1 MPQPRPSIMAAL
13 DLWVQS
19 DAYHNK
25 HLLGNDS
32 VLEQVLRN
40 SEAAELMP
48 IAVSTAQGKFLNLQV
63 RALGAKNVLEVG
75 TLGGYSS
82 ICMARALPEDGKLVT
97 LEISPHNAEVAR
109 KNIELAG
116 LGGRIEVARK
126 NIELAGLGGRIEV
139 KVGPAAE
146 TLPTLGPD
154 HSFDLAFIDADKENN
169 ALYFKEAQRLV
180 KPGGVV
186 IVDNVV
192 RKGRVSNEKIKEEE
206 DSSIRGVRELLRYV
220 QSQPTVEATTIAT
233 VGEKGYDGFMY
244 SIVGL
249 SGSTRL

>member
-1 MPQPRPSIMAAL
+1 MPRPKPSIMAAL
-13 DLWVQS
+13 DSWVQS

-25 HLLGNDS
+25 HLLGDDTI
-32 VLEQVLRN
+32 LEQVLKN
-40 SEAAELMP
+40 SEEANLMP
-48 IAVSTAQGKFLNLQV
+48 IAVSAAQGKFLNLQI

-97 LEISPHNAEVAR
+97 LEIDPHTAEVAR

-116 LGGRIEVARK
+116 LSGRV
-126 NIELAGLGGRIEV
+126 EV

-146 TLPTLGPD
+146 VLPFLGPD
-154 HSFDLAFIDADKENN
+154 HSFDFAFIDADKINN
-169 ALYFKEAQRLV
+169 ALYFKEAQR
-180 KPGGVV
+180 GVV

-192 RKGRVSNEKIKEEE
+192 RRGRVADEKIKDE
-206 DSSIRGVRELLRYV
+206 DDSAAKGVRELLRYV

-233 VGEKGYDGFMY
+233 VGEKGHDGFMY
-244 SIVGL
+244 AIVGL
-249 SGSTRL
+249 RGSTRL

>member
-1 MPQPRPSIMAAL
+1 MPRPSIMAAL
-13 DLWVQS
+13 DLWAQS
-19 DAYHNK
+19 DVYHNK
-25 HLLGNDS
+25 HLLGSDTI
-32 VLEQVLRN
+32 LEQVLSN
-40 SEAAELMP
+40 SNASGLMP

-63 RALGAKNVLEVG
+63 RALRAKKILEVG

-97 LEISPHNAEVAR
+97 LEISSHNAEVAR

-116 LGGRIEVARK
+116 LS
-126 NIELAGLGGRIEV
+126 NRIEV

-154 HSFDLAFIDADKENN
+154 HSFDFAFIDADKESNT
-169 ALYFKEAQRLV
+169 LYFKEAQRLV

-192 RKGRVSNEKIKEEE
+192 RRGRVSDDKIKEEE

-220 QSQPTVEATTIAT
+220 QSQPTVEATTMAT

>member
-1 MPQPRPSIMAAL
+1 MAAL

-25 HLLGNDS
+25 HLLGNDG
-32 VLEQVLRN
+32 VLEQVLHN

-97 LEISPHNAEVAR
+97 LEISAHNAEVAR

-116 LGGRIEVARK
+116 LGSH
-126 NIELAGLGGRIEV
+126 IEV

-154 HSFDLAFIDADKENN
+154 HSFDFAFIDADKENN

>member
-1 MPQPRPSIMAAL
+1 MAGY
-13 DLWVQS
+13 DLWVKS

-25 HLLGNDS
+25 HLLGDDKI
-32 VLEQVLRN
+32 LEQVLKN
-40 SEAAELMP
+40 SQDAGLMP
-48 IAVSTAQGKFLNLQV
+48 IAVSAAQGKFLNLQV

-82 ICMARALPEDGKLVT
+82 ICMARALPEGGKLVT
-97 LEISPHNAEVAR
+97 LEIDPFSVEIAR
-109 KNIELAG
+109 KNVELAG
-116 LGGRIEVARK
+116 LNNRV
-126 NIELAGLGGRIEV
+126 EV

-169 ALYFKEAQRLV
+169 TLYFKEAQRLV

-192 RKGRVSNEKIKEEE
+192 RKGRVPDETIKEEN
-206 DSSIRGVRELLRYV
+206 DSSIKGVRELLRYV
-220 QSQPTVEATTIAT
+220 HSQSTVEATTIAT

-244 SIVGL
+244 SVVGL
-249 SGSTRL
+249 GL

>member
-1 MPQPRPSIMAAL
+1 
-13 DLWVQS
+13 
-19 DAYHNK
+19 
-25 HLLGNDS
+25 
-32 VLEQVLRN
+32 
-40 SEAAELMP
+40 MP
-48 IAVSTAQGKFLNLQV
+48 IAVSAAQGKFLNLQV
-63 RALGAKNVLEVG
+63 RALGAKNVLEIG

-97 LEISPHNAEVAR
+97 LEISPHNAQIAR
-109 KNIELAG
+109 RNIELAG
-116 LGGRIEVARK
+116 LSS
-126 NIELAGLGGRIEV
+126 RIEV

-154 HSFDLAFIDADKENN
+154 HSFDFAFIDADKESNV
-169 ALYFKEAQRLV
+169 LYFKEAQRLV

-206 DSSIRGVRELLRYV
+206 DSSVRGVRELLRYV

-233 VGEKGYDGFMY
+233 VGDKGHDGFMY

-249 SGSTRL
+249 SGSPRL

>member
-1 MPQPRPSIMAAL
+1 MAAL
-13 DLWVQS
+13 DSWVQS

-25 HLLGNDS
+25 HLLGDDTI
-32 VLEQVLRN
+32 LEQVLKN
-40 SEAAELMP
+40 SEEANLMP
-48 IAVSTAQGKFLNLQV
+48 IAVSAAQGKFLNLQI

-97 LEISPHNAEVAR
+97 LEIDPHTAEVAR

-116 LGGRIEVARK
+116 LSGRV
-126 NIELAGLGGRIEV
+126 EV

-146 TLPTLGPD
+146 VLPSLGPD
-154 HSFDLAFIDADKENN
+154 HSFDFAFIDADKINN

-180 KPGGVV
+180 RLG
-186 IVDNVV
+186 
-192 RKGRVSNEKIKEEE
+192 KGRVADEKIKDE
-206 DSSIRGVRELLRYV
+206 DDSAAKGVRELLRYV

-233 VGEKGYDGFMY
+233 VGEKGHDGFMY
-244 SIVGL
+244 AIVGL
-249 SGSTRL
+249 RGSTRL

>member
-1 MPQPRPSIMAAL
+1 MPRPRPSIMAAL

-25 HLLGNDS
+25 HLLGNDAI
-32 VLEQVLRN
+32 LEQVLKN
-40 SEAAELMP
+40 SENSGLMP
-48 IAVSTAQGKFLNLQV
+48 IAVSAAQGKFLNLQV
-63 RALGAKNVLEVG
+63 RALGAKKILEVG

-82 ICMARALPEDGKLVT
+82 ICMARALPEDGKLIT
-97 LEISPHNAEVAR
+97 LEISPHSAEVAR

-116 LGGRIEVARK
+116 LSS
-126 NIELAGLGGRIEV
+126 RIEV

-146 TLPTLGPD
+146 TLPSLGPD
-154 HSFDLAFIDADKENN
+154 HSFDLAFIDADKESN
-169 ALYFKEAQRLV
+169 AHYFKEAQRLV

-192 RKGRVSNEKIKEEE
+192 RKGRVADEKIKEED
-206 DSSIRGVRELLRYV
+206 DSSTRGVRELLRYV
-220 QSQPTVEATTIAT
+220 QSQATVEATTIAT
-233 VGEKGYDGFMY
+233 VGEKGHDGFMY

-249 SGSTRL
+249 GGSTRL

>member
-1 MPQPRPSIMAAL
+1 MAGY
-13 DLWVQS
+13 DLWARS
-19 DAYHNK
+19 DVYHNK
-25 HLLGNDS
+25 HLLGDDNI
-32 VLEQVLRN
+32 LEQVLKN
-40 SEAAELMP
+40 SQDAGLMS
-48 IAVSTAQGKFLNLQV
+48 IAVSAAQGKFLNLQV
-63 RALGAKNVLEVG
+63 RALGAKNILEVG

-97 LEISPHNAEVAR
+97 LEIDPHSAEVAR

-116 LGGRIEVARK
+116 LGNRV
-126 NIELAGLGGRIEV
+126 EV
-139 KVGPAAE
+139 KVGPAAA

-154 HSFDLAFIDADKENN
+154 HTFDLAFIDADKVNN

-192 RKGRVSNEKIKEEE
+192 RKGRVSDETIKEEG
-206 DSSIRGVRELLRYV
+206 DSSIKGVRELLRYV

-249 SGSTRL
+249 GGSRL

>member
-1 MPQPRPSIMAAL
+1 MPQPRPSIMTAL

-32 VLEQVLRN
+32 ILEQVLRN

-97 LEISPHNAEVAR
+97 LEISPHNA
-109 KNIELAG
+109 
-116 LGGRIEVARK
+116 EVARK

-249 SGSTRL
+249 RGSTRL

>member
-1 MPQPRPSIMAAL
+1 MAAL

-19 DAYHNK
+19 DVYHNK
-25 HLLGNDS
+25 HLLGDDN
-32 VLEQVLRN
+32 VLEQVLQN
-40 SEAAELMP
+40 SQVAGLMP
-48 IAVSTAQGKFLNLQV
+48 IAVSAAQGKFLNLQV
-63 RALGAKNVLEVG
+63 RALGAKNILEVG

-82 ICMARALPEDGKLVT
+82 IWMARALPEGGKLVT
-97 LEISPHNAEVAR
+97 LEIDPRSAEVAR

-116 LGGRIEVARK
+116 LG
-126 NIELAGLGGRIEV
+126 NRIEV

-154 HSFDLAFIDADKENN
+154 HSFDFAFIDADKRNN
-169 ALYFKEAQRLV
+169 AVYFKEAQRLV

-186 IVDNVV
+186 IVDNVI
-192 RKGRVSNEKIKEEE
+192 REGRVSDEKIKEEDE
-206 DSSIRGVRELLRYV
+206 PSIRGTRELLRYV

-249 SGSTRL
+249 GESARL